1 MTDNTETQKATRK
14 LPRSVRKANLIYKW
28 IMGIL
33 SGLNVALLALN
44 NSDSVH
50 IPSIYFEI
58 ISVAA
63 TSFPILWSKLLD
75 SLKEYENDLT
85 PSPSIRASPQ
95 GEAVASPSVS
105 PSDSIEST
113 DSNDSVK
120 TV

>member
-50 IPSIYFEI
+50 NPSIYFEI

-85 PSPSIRASPQ
+85 PTPS
-95 GEAVASPSVS
+95 VASPSVS
-105 PSDSIEST
+105 PSVSIETT

>member
-1 MTDNTETQKATRK
+1 MVEETSNDKVNLIRK

-28 IMGIL
+28 VMGIL

-44 NSDSVH
+44 NSDSIT
-50 IPSIYFEI
+50 IPSLYFEI

-75 SLKEYENDLT
+75 SLKEYEQELT
-85 PSPSIRASPQ
+85 PTPS
-95 GEAVASPSVS
+95 VASPTVSPAASVESSVS
-105 PSDSIEST
+105 VDSV
-113 DSNDSVK
+113 DSADSVK

>member
-85 PSPSIRASPQ
+85 PSPS
-95 GEAVASPSVS
+95 VASPSVS

>member
-85 PSPSIRASPQ
+85 PTPS
-95 GEAVASPSVS
+95 VASPSVS
-105 PSDSIEST
+105 PSNSIETT

>member
-85 PSPSIRASPQ
+85 PTPS
-95 GEAVASPSVS
+95 VASPSVS
-105 PSDSIEST
+105 PSVSIETT

>member
-85 PSPSIRASPQ
+85 PTPS
-95 GEAVASPSVS
+95 VASPSVS
-105 PSDSIEST
+105 PSNSIEST

>member
-63 TSFPILWSKLLD
+63 TSFPILWGKLLD

-85 PSPSIRASPQ
+85 PTPS
-95 GEAVASPSVS
+95 VASPSVS
-105 PSDSIEST
+105 PSNSIEST